1 MFSGDGAAV
10 GLAVVTVFRPEH
22 RRRLIRFDPI
32 HLFRIQRLRL
42 ADTGSAGGFAKESLH
57 FSIIETAVHNV
68 KSEAVL
74 SF

>member
-1 MFSGDGAAV
+1 
-10 GLAVVTVFRPEH
+10 VTVFRPEH

-42 ADTGSAGGFAKESLH
+42 ADTGSAEGFAKESLH
-57 FSIIETAVHNV
+57 FSIIEPAVHNV

-74 SF
+74 SFWKRNWSR